1 MKTLRKILN
10 DNGSDKSKKH
20 LYDFVYESYLAP
32 LREKPI
38 TFLEVGIFRGESIKA
53 WLEYFP
59 KASVH
64 GIDLFD
70 RIKPEDVEILKDK
83 RVHWIESDSTDKNL
97 PNLIKEQ
104 WGDIKFD
111 VIIDDGLHTPEAN
124 EKTFLNLIEFLKSD
138 GVYFIEDVFPL
149 HMMTNKQLQH
159 SWIKNHPNDFTKE
172 KMLSLL
178 KTLSV
183 YDTVW
188 HDNRNF
194 SKQPDSVIARI
205 KKK

>member
-70 RIKPEDVEILKDK
+70 RIKPADVEILEDK

>member
-20 LYDFVYESYLAP
+20 LYDFIYESYLAP
-32 LREKPI
+32 LREEPI

-124 EKTFLNLIEFLKSD
+124 EKTFLNLIGFLKAD
-138 GVYFIEDVFPL
+138 GIYFIEDVFPL
-149 HMMTNKQLQH
+149 QIMTNKELQH
-159 SWIKNHPNDFTKE
+159 SWLKTHPNDFTKE

-178 KTLSV
+178 KTLSA

-188 HDNRNF
+188 HDNRKF
-194 SKQPDSVIARI
+194 SKQPDSVIVRV

>member
-1 MKTLRKILN
+1 MKKLRKILD

-20 LYDFVYESYLAP
+20 LYDFIYESYLAP
-32 LREKPI
+32 LREEPI

-178 KTLSV
+178 KALSV

>member
-20 LYDFVYESYLAP
+20 LYDFVYENYLAP

>member
-183 YDTVW
+183 YDTIW